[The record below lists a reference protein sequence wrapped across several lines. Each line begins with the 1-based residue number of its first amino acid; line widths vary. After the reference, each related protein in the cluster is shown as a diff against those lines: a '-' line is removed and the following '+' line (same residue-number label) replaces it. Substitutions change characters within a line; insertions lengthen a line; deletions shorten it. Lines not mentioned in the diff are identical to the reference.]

1 VGAYVEPS
9 SLAVRTLSAKDGA
22 LTMGFALGAG
32 GGAPGDLEPTS
43 ARTFRAK
50 ASTTEYR
57 FEPAS
62 GKRPATLTRHR
73 AGERDHTYERF
84 VPVTLDP
91 GALAAYAGRYRSDE
105 MTHDLEILLDGGA
118 LRPGPYG
125 KRRWLAPL
133 TPTARDLF
141 LAGTRGYQFE
151 RDGRGKVAGL
161 VMYLNGH
168 RSMRWSKVAE
178 APPSPK

>member
-1 VGAYVEPS
+1 MERS
-9 SLAVRTLSAKDGA
+9 SLAIRTLSAKDGA

-32 GGAPGDLEPTS
+32 GGAPSDLEPTS

-50 ASTTEYR
+50 SSTTEYR

-62 GKRPATLTRHR
+62 GRRPATITRHA
-73 AGERDHTYERF
+73 AGQRDHTYERF

-125 KRRWLAPL
+125 KRRWRAPL

-161 VMYLNGH
+161 VMYLNGY
-168 RSMRWSKVAE
+168 RSVRWSKVPA
-178 APPSPK
+178 APPGRK